1 MKDLAILLLAFGCV
15 SCAAGQ
21 ALPDKP
27 SPVPLP
33 DPAWVRLQSLV
44 NEPSK
49 MPQAQPFAVPKG
61 TSIVLIS
68 LDWISSQTE
77 TLGTKVRFVVVRD
90 VVINGTVIVPAGHEV
105 NGVVTRVKGW
115 SAPESQ
121 TGKLTIRINPIAI
134 GNTRL
139 RLTSSEPDPG
149 NVFQKTRDAVYGTG
163 LCVIFLPLCVAIKA
177 MAHSDSRD
185 ERGSASLRSCVP
197 MEFWVK
203 SSTTIPATQISQAPP
218 DQMTGASSACPNL
231 KLPLQTSFSPAYLP
245 GVKFK

>member
-1 MKDLAILLLAFGCV
+1 MKDLEILLLAFGFV
-15 SCAAGQ
+15 SCAVGQ
-21 ALPDKP
+21 ALPD
-27 SPVPLP
+27 SPASVPLP
-33 DPAWVRLQSLV
+33 DPAWGRPQSLV

-49 MPQAQPFAVPKG
+49 VTRAQPPAVPKG
-61 TSIVLIS
+61 TSIVLIP
-68 LDWISSQTE
+68 LDRISSQTA
-77 TLGTKVRFVVVRD
+77 TRGTKVRFVIVRD
-90 VVINGTVIVPAGHEV
+90 VVINGVVVVPAGHEV

-115 SAPESQ
+115 SPPVSE
-121 TGKLTIRINPIAI
+121 TGKLTIRINAIAI

-163 LCVIFLPLCVAIKA
+163 LCIIYLPLCLAIKA
-177 MAHSDSRD
+177 MAYGDSRD

-203 SSTTIPATQISQAPP
+203 SSTTAPATQTSQAPL
-218 DQMTGASSACPNL
+218 DLMSVAGSVCPNL
-231 KLPLQTSFSPAYLP
+231 KLSLQNSFFPTYLP